1 MFCMSHKISHMLTK
15 CTTSMLSAI
24 RPSTLPNRWEE
35 HHNTCGLCRAILLQ
49 RDDFGAASQQQ
60 AELARQEILES
71 RLHVDTNR
79 IARDVLNMTREEVI
93 QRLRTLIN
101 SPNLEEQLGR
111 VRDHIPLF
119 SSFSIERAT
128 QHMDDIEVYI
138 RTFIFVIYF
147 L

>member
-24 RPSTLPNRWEE
+24 RPSTLPNQMGR
-35 HHNTCGLCRAILLQ
+35 T
-49 RDDFGAASQQQ
+49 SQHMWIVS
-60 AELARQEILES
+60 RHTITTRRFRSSILES
-71 RLHVDTNR
+71 RLHVDTNC
-79 IARDVLNMTREEVI
+79 IARDVFNMTREEVI
-93 QRLRTLIN
+93 QRLRTLID

-119 SSFSIERAT
+119 SSFLIARAT

-138 RTFIFVIYF
+138 RTFIFVINF

>member
-1 MFCMSHKISHMLTK
+1 M
-15 CTTSMLSAI
+15 
-24 RPSTLPNRWEE
+24 
-35 HHNTCGLCRAILLQ
+35 CRAILLQ
-49 RDDFGAASQQQ
+49 RDDFGAASQQK

-71 RLHVDTNR
+71 RLHVDTNC
-79 IARDVLNMTREEVI
+79 IARDVFNMTREEVI
-93 QRLRTLIN
+93 QKLRTLID

-119 SSFSIERAT
+119 SSFLIARAT

-138 RTFIFVIYF
+138 RTFIFVINF